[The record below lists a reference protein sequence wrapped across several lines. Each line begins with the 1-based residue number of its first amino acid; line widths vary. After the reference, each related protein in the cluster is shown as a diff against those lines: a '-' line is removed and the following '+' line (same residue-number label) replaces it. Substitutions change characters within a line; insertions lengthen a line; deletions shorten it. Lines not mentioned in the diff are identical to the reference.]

1 MREPSSPTPA
11 TTGTVAGPSRREVGG
26 LLGRALGAAGLLL
39 AGLASWRFA
48 AWSPPPPEPVSFPPL
63 EGPPRRGPLVRQQGR
78 VLLVQ
83 HGERAW
89 ALSAACSHLG
99 CTVAPGPDG
108 RTLDC
113 PCHGSRYALD
123 GGVLHGP
130 ADEPLTELAVEPD
143 GAGGFVVRPG

>member
-1 MREPSSPTPA
+1 MGQSPPTESA
-11 TTGTVAGPSRREVGG
+11 PSRRELAGW
-26 LLGRALGAAGLLL
+26 LGRLAGGAALAF

-48 AWSPPPPEPVSFPPL
+48 AWSPPPPEPVEFPPL
-63 EGPPRRGPLVRQQGR
+63 DGPARRSPVVRQQGR

-83 HGERAW
+83 HDDRVW

-108 RTLDC
+108 RSLDC

-123 GGVLHGP
+123 GAVLHGP
-130 ADEPLTELAVEPD
+130 ADQPLTELPVEPAVD
-143 GAGGFVVRPG
+143 GGFRVRPG